1 MRLIACTSLALLCAS
16 PLVESQ
22 RIRYGPGVCG
32 PLDPTYVKIATET
45 GGQPYPVSPEE
56 LGKSA
61 GIMGSSFLRQMIL
74 WASGEREQSYE
85 VPVDSTVTRMMLS
98 ATFDGTGGSV
108 AVMAPDGNV
117 VRPSDGVED
126 TSLNCGRVI
135 IVDAPATGRWQV
147 RVTPTSRFWLT
158 VHAKSDLSLAEARF
172 VKAEAGAEPG
182 RLVRIQGEPIAG
194 RPATLRVSLESPI
207 ENPSFLFVSLDA
219 RPIQAI
225 DLQSTD
231 SGEFSGTVDLPHEAF
246 RVVVRGRDG
255 SGLPVQRIWPGLFHA
270 EPIEIVPP
278 GGRTI
283 TAGATL
289 PVTFTL
295 RNHGP
300 TVRLS
305 LVAVDDRGKLVVVDP
320 PALDLAAGAEGSAT
334 VRVVAPADAQPQSE
348 VGIRLT
354 ATGDS
359 TAAVGGFNSAKKT
372 LTVIRE

>member
-1 MRLIACTSLALLCAS
+1 M
-16 PLVESQ
+16 
-22 RIRYGPGVCG
+22 
-32 PLDPTYVKIATET
+32 
-45 GGQPYPVSPEE
+45 
-56 LGKSA
+56 
-61 GIMGSSFLRQMIL
+61 
-74 WASGEREQSYE
+74 YE

-108 AVMAPDGNV
+108 TVMAPDGNV
-117 VRPSDGVED
+117 VRPGNGVED

-135 IVDAPATGRWQV
+135 IVDAPATGAWQV

-158 VHAKSDLSLAEARF
+158 VHSKSDLSLAEARF
-172 VKAEAGAEPG
+172 VEAEAGAEPG
-182 RLVRIQGEPIAG
+182 RLVRIQGEPITG
-194 RPATLRVSLESPI
+194 RPATLRVSLDPPI
-207 ENPSFLFVSLDA
+207 ESPSFLFVSLDA

-231 SGEFSGTVDLPHEAF
+231 TGEFSGTMDLPHEAF

-255 SGLPVQRIWPGLFHA
+255 SGLTVQRIWPSLFHA

-278 GGRTI
+278 GGKTI

-289 PVTFTL
+289 PVTFTI

-300 TVRLS
+300 AVRLS
-305 LVAVDDRGKLVVVDP
+305 LVAVDGRGKVVAVDP
-320 PALDLAAGAEGSAT
+320 PALDLAAGAEGGAT
-334 VRVVAPADAQPQSE
+334 VRFVVPPDAQPRSE

-354 ATGDS
+354 ATSDS

-372 LTVIRE
+372 LTVIHE